1 MIPRKLDQNLYML
14 CGIDRRLEKFENM
27 FTLPGGVSYN
37 SYFLDDE
44 KTLLLDSIDQA
55 VAEGFMAA
63 LEGLLQGR
71 DLDILVCHHA
81 EPDHCATI
89 ADLMAQYP
97 KCQLYV
103 SALGYKLL
111 QQFHPQIDYS
121 EDRLILIDEST
132 KLSTGKHQ
140 FSFVKAANVHW
151 PEVFF
156 SFEETTGTL
165 FSADAFG
172 SFGAPAGYIYADQ
185 CAYERDWL
193 DESRRYYCNIV
204 GRQGAAVQA
213 ALQKAKDLDVKRI
226 CPVHGL
232 VLRKPEDLALMMDK
246 YDHWSRY
253 AAEEQGTVIVY
264 GSMYNHSAD
273 LADSLAAY
281 LADQEAGSIRVYDV
295 SKTNPSYIIADLF
308 RFSHAVFICNNYNTE
323 LYPQIDA
330 LLRELMMLNWD
341 NHAYSLVGNMSWG
354 GRGLKIAEE
363 ILSKGKNLSRIGEG
377 FTIKSSPKQADLESA
392 QALAQAIASHMQEK
406 DLA

>member
-1 MIPRKLDQNLYML
+1 MIPRKLDQNFYML

-44 KTLLLDSIDQA
+44 KTVVLDSIDHA

-63 LEGLLQGR
+63 VEELLQGR
-71 DLDILVCHHA
+71 DLDALICQHA

-89 ADLMAQYP
+89 VQLMTQYP

-103 SALGYKLL
+103 SALGYKIL
-111 QQFHPQIDYS
+111 QQFYPQINYG
-121 EDRLILIDEST
+121 EDRLVLLDETT
-132 KLSTGKHQ
+132 KLDTGHHH
-140 FSFVKAANVHW
+140 FSFIKAANVHW

-185 CAYERDWL
+185 CDYERDWL
-193 DESRRYYCNIV
+193 AENRRYYSNIV
-204 GRQGAAVQA
+204 GRQGAAVQTV
-213 ALQKAKDLDVKRI
+213 LQKVQGLEVKRI

-232 VLRKPEDLALMMDK
+232 VFRTPESVAYIVEK
-246 YDHWSRY
+246 YDRWSRY
-253 AAEEQGTVIVY
+253 AAEDQGTVIVY
-264 GSMYNHSAD
+264 GSLYNQSAD
-273 LADSLAAY
+273 LADTLAAY

-295 SKTNPSYIIADLF
+295 SKTNVSVIISDLF
-308 RFSHAVFICNNYNTE
+308 RFSHAIFVCNNYNTE
-323 LYPQIDA
+323 LYPPMDA

-341 NHAYSLVGNMSWG
+341 RHAYSLVGNMSWG
-354 GRGLKIAEE
+354 GRGVKIAEE
-363 ILSKGKNLSRIGEG
+363 ILSKGKNLRKLGED
-377 FTIKSSPKQADLESA
+377 FTIKSSPKLADRESA
-392 QALAQAIASHMQEK
+392 QAFAAAIAEDMRAE
-406 DLA
+406 A